1 MKTEIPEEIQKRLTE
16 AEVYLD
22 QGLIDEARLVYEEL
36 LQNLPEES
44 NGLRE
49 EIQKKIAELGQATDD
64 DKEPPVLLEIDENE
78 KAFLNA
84 VALKDSGFL
93 PEAINEFRR
102 LIDKGYREFDCWR
115 HLGEAYISH
124 GMIYE
129 GIEALKKAL
138 EAPGV
143 GTEEYLDTCYR
154 IGLALETAGAYTK
167 AIQYYEKVKEINPSY
182 LNVSDRIEELSRQVE
197 RFGRFYYLI
206 QKKIITEEDFEE
218 ATKLAKEKGTSIEKT
233 LIEDFGVPKEEVGKA
248 LAEFYKRPFIEFDE
262 LEVGEKPACLEG
274 VREQFLRANV
284 CVPIMEKPGGT
295 VVVAIDN
302 PNDIVKIDAI
312 RRVLKA
318 KNLEFVVSLREDIN
332 QFIDYFYGKYGLS
345 EDDEDVFSQLEVIPE
360 EEEEEGEETP
370 EAENVVVQLANRILE
385 DAYNKGASDIHIES
399 LSGKRGAR
407 IRFRIDGDCIH
418 YQDVP
423 YAYKKALVSRF
434 KIMADL
440 DIAEKRLPQDG
451 KIKFR
456 TRSGR
461 VFEVRVA
468 TLPTIDNNEDVVMRI
483 LAAVE
488 AMPLDKIGLRE
499 ENLKRFQEALELPYG
514 LILVVGP
521 TGSGKTTTLHAALGY
536 VNRAEKKIWTAED
549 PVEIVQEGLR
559 QVQVRP
565 KIGLTFA
572 RALRAFLRAD
582 PDIIM
587 IGETRDEETAHTVI
601 EASLTGHLVFTTLH
615 TNSAPETIVRLL
627 GMGMDP
633 FNFADALLAILAQRL
648 AKRLCS
654 CKEPYEPSPKEIE
667 EILYEYGDHPVR
679 PLTAE
684 DLKGITIYRPKGCTR
699 CHKTGYRGR
708 LAIHELLVASDSIRE
723 LIQKRAPV
731 AQIRGQAMAEGMLT
745 LKQDGILK
753 VLEGHTD
760 VKQIRAVCLR

>member
-1 MKTEIPEEIQKRLTE
+1 M
-16 AEVYLD
+16 
-22 QGLIDEARLVYEEL
+22 
-36 LQNLPEES
+36 
-44 NGLRE
+44 
-49 EIQKKIAELGQATDD
+49 
-64 DKEPPVLLEIDENE
+64 
-78 KAFLNA
+78 
-84 VALKDSGFL
+84 
-93 PEAINEFRR
+93 
-102 LIDKGYREFDCWR
+102 
-115 HLGEAYISH
+115 
-124 GMIYE
+124 
-129 GIEALKKAL
+129 
-138 EAPGV
+138 
-143 GTEEYLDTCYR
+143 
-154 IGLALETAGAYTK
+154 
-167 AIQYYEKVKEINPSY
+167 
-182 LNVSDRIEELSRQVE
+182 
-197 RFGRFYYLI
+197 
-206 QKKIITEEDFEE
+206 
-218 ATKLAKEKGTSIEKT
+218 
-233 LIEDFGVPKEEVGKA
+233 
-248 LAEFYKRPFIEFDE
+248 
-262 LEVGEKPACLEG
+262 
-274 VREQFLRANV
+274 
-284 CVPIMEKPGGT
+284 
-295 VVVAIDN
+295 
-302 PNDIVKIDAI
+302 
-312 RRVLKA
+312 
-318 KNLEFVVSLREDIN
+318 
-332 QFIDYFYGKYGLS
+332 
-345 EDDEDVFSQLEVIPE
+345 
-360 EEEEEGEETP
+360 
-370 EAENVVVQLANRILE
+370 ANRILE

-456 TRSGR
+456 MRNGR

-499 ENLKRFQEALELPYG
+499 ENLEKFRKALELPYG

-536 VNRAEKKIWTAED
+536 VNRSEKKIWTAED

-587 IGETRDEETAHTVI
+587 IGETRDEETAHIVI

-615 TNSAPETIVRLL
+615 TNSAAETIVRLL

-633 FNFADALLAILAQRL
+633 YNFADALLAILAQRL
-648 AKRLCS
+648 AKKLCS
-654 CKEPYEPSPKEIE
+654 CKEPYEPGPKEIE
-667 EILYEYGDHPVR
+667 EILYEYGDHPVH
-679 PLTAE
+679 PLRAE
-684 DLKGITIYRPKGCTR
+684 DLKGITLYRPKGCSR

-708 LAIHELLVASDSIRE
+708 MAIHELLVASDTIRE

-731 AQIRGQAMAEGMLT
+731 AEIRDQAMTEGMLT